1 MTRSLSFCHGLFL
14 VPCGMRNGRGS
25 EPVQAVLQEAGQAGS
40 KYGHAVGSLA
50 PELQA
55 PHRKQP
61 TRPVQAHKLPVRE
74 RAWACPGLEVQLGRS
89 KMRARFWFLHCKGTA
104 GCWHLSAPRKW
115 RAPQMASCPVCL
127 QALRGTDCSDFKRP
141 KK

>member
-50 PELQA
+50 PELQT

-74 RAWACPGLEVQLGRS
+74 REPGPNRGLRCSWEEVRCVLASGSCTARALRAAGISAHLGNGER
-89 KMRARFWFLHCKGTA
+89 RRWL
-104 GCWHLSAPRKW
+104 
-115 RAPQMASCPVCL
+115 RAPSAYKL
-127 QALRGTDCSDFKRP
+127 
-141 KK
+141 